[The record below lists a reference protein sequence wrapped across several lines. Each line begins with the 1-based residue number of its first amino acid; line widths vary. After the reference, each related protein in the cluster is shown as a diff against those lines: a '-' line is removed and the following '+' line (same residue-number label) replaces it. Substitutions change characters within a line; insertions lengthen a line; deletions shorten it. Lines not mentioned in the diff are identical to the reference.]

1 MPTEVRVP
9 ALGESVTEA
18 TVATWFKK
26 PGDAVAMDEMLCELE
41 TDKVTV
47 EVPSPA
53 AGTLA
58 QIVALEGETVGPD
71 ALLAQIA
78 EAGSDAT
85 QEQPQAAPQTA
96 QKTPEGQKNMS
107 GKTVDVMVPALGE
120 SVTEATV
127 ATWFKKP
134 GDSVAADEMLCELE
148 TDKVS
153 VEVPA
158 PAAGIL
164 AEILAEEG
172 ATVDAKARL
181 AIITEGAAGAGSPA
195 SQPASGAADHK
206 GAYGNAA
213 APVGSASGGE
223 DGTTAGDVGSPGAGP
238 EQMKPRSDIEDA
250 PSAKKAMAE
259 KGVSRDQVTGSGRDG
274 RVMKE
279 DVARAQPA
287 ARPAAPAPA
296 APRPAADAA
305 REERVKMTR
314 LRQTIARR
322 LKDAQNSAAMLTT
335 YNEADMSGVMGLRN
349 EYKDAFEKKHK
360 VKLGFMSFFVKACCH
375 ALKEVPEVN
384 AEIDGTD
391 VVYKNYVN
399 MGVAVGTPSGLVVPV
414 VRDADQKGFAAIEKE
429 IAELGAKGRDG
440 KLTMQEMQGGTFTIS
455 NGGVYGSLM
464 SSPILNPPQSGI
476 LGMHKIQDRPVVVGG
491 QIVIR
496 PMMYLAL
503 SYDHRIVDGKG
514 AVTFLVRVK
523 EALEDPRRLLMDL

>member
-1 MPTEVRVP
+1 MTTEVRVP

-18 TVATWFKK
+18 TIATWFKK
-26 PGDAVAMDEMLCELE
+26 PGDRVEVDEMLCELE

-58 QIVALEGETVGPD
+58 EIVAAEGETVGPD

-78 EAGSDAT
+78 EGGAAAA
-85 QEQPQAAPQTA
+85 QPKADKPKAEAPA
-96 QKTPEGQKNMS
+96 QDTEGQEKMS
-107 GKTVDVMVPALGE
+107 GKSVDVMVPSLGE

-134 GDSVAADEMLCELE
+134 GDSVAVDEMLCELE

-158 PAAGIL
+158 PAAGVL

-172 ATVDAKARL
+172 ATVDAKAKL
-181 AIITEGAAGAGSPA
+181 AIITEGA
-195 SQPASGAADHK
+195 SGAK
-206 GAYGNAA
+206 PGAQKAQETVLEN
-213 APVGSASGGE
+213 
-223 DGTTAGDVGSPGAGP
+223 AGP
-238 EQMKPRSDIEDA
+238 EEMKPRSDVEDA

-259 KGVSRDQVTGSGRDG
+259 AGVSRDQVQGSGRDG
-274 RVMKE
+274 RIMKE
-279 DVARAQPA
+279 DVARAASAP
-287 ARPAAPAPA
+287 RPAAPAQ
-296 APRPAADAA
+296 APRAPSSASDAG

-322 LKDAQNSAAMLTT
+322 LKDAQNTAAMLTT
-335 YNEADMSGVMGLRN
+335 YNEADMSGIMQLRN

-391 VVYKNYVN
+391 VVYKNFVH

-414 VRDADQKGFAAIEKE
+414 VRDADQKSFAAIEKE
-429 IAELGAKGRDG
+429 IGELGAKGRDG
-440 KLTMQEMQGGTFTIS
+440 KLSMAEMQGGTFTIS

-476 LGMHKIQDRPVVVGG
+476 LGMHKIQERPMVVGG